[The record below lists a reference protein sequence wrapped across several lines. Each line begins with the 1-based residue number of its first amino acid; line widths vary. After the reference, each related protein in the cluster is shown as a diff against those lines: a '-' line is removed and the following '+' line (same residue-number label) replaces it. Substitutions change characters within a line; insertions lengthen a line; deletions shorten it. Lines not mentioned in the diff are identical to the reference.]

1 LLLSRC
7 GVDFICIPSKL
18 FLLLFYVNHQHI
30 TAGFFSLMCVQVF
43 LFSFVVVVSG
53 QKFNVFSCPLS
64 HTIRF
69 NTNQMNTIIYMKMNQ
84 KNWSRPWTLLYQHWG
99 HFSWFRWCRNRNITY
114 SNVNLLLFYF
124 LIIWHFKSS
133 RTFFSFSSIKF
144 MFHHLKREKKF
155 KQ

>member
-1 LLLSRC
+1 MAFYYLLLLSRC

-69 NTNQMNTIIYMKMNQ
+69 NTNQMNTIIY
-84 KNWSRPWTLLYQHWG
+84 
-99 HFSWFRWCRNRNITY
+99 TY
-114 SNVNLLLFYF
+114 ENEPKKLEQTVNSAVSAL
-124 LIIWHFKSS
+124 
-133 RTFFSFSSIKF
+133 RTFQLIQMMSKSEYHI
-144 MFHHLKREKKF
+144 F
-155 KQ
+155 KCQLIVILFFDYLTFQIVSYIFFYYFN

>member
-1 LLLSRC
+1 MAFYYLLLLSRC

-69 NTNQMNTIIYMKMNQ
+69 NTNQMNTIIYIWK
-84 KNWSRPWTLLYQHWG
+84 WTKKIGADRELCCISTEDISADPDDVEIGISHIQM
-99 HFSWFRWCRNRNITY
+99 STY
-114 SNVNLLLFYF
+114 CYILFFHF
-124 LIIWHFKSS
+124 LIIWHFKSP
-133 RTFFSFSSIKF
+133 TLYIIHLFFYFN
-144 MFHHLKREKKF
+144 
-155 KQ
+155 